1 MYWQVFWH
9 WPLSN
14 YYLLMPKTTFRHCI
28 TAIVLCLPAVHSMAQ
43 DKKKIP
49 VTTQVSIE
57 GKVKHPF
64 RVSDAELDT
73 MDHATR
79 DSIVIYNHLMEKRK
93 TLKMVSGVPLK
104 ELLQQAEIDVES
116 PKELS
121 EYYITCVAAD
131 GYKVVFS
138 WNELFNTATGQ
149 KTMLITG
156 ADGKPLNQL
165 DDRIALIAPEDV
177 ATGRRYVKGLSKV
190 IVSRVK

>member
-1 MYWQVFWH
+1 MCWQVFWH
-9 WPLSN
+9 WPRLN
-14 YYLLMPKTTFRHCI
+14 YYLLMLKITFRYFV
-28 TAIVLCLPAVHSMAQ
+28 TVAVLCLPAIHSIAQ
-43 DKKKIP
+43 DKKTP
-49 VTTQVSIE
+49 VTAQVSIE

-64 RVSDAELDT
+64 RVSGTELDT

-116 PKELS
+116 PKDLS

-149 KTMLITG
+149 KVMLITG
-156 ADGKPLNQL
+156 ADGKSLNQL
-165 DDRIALIAPEDV
+165 DDRIALITPEDV

-190 IVSRVK
+190 IVSRIK